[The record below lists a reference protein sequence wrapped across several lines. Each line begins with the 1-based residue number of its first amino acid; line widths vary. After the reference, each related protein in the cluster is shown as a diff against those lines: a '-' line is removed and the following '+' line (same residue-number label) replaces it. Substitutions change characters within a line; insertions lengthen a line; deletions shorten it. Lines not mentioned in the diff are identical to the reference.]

1 MSTGS
6 TSLVRAIRIAM
17 GSTTATVALGS
28 VPMALSAAATRNMP
42 QGRNQ
47 SRPRD
52 SRTTRRT
59 TRSIA
64 PLRWAWPNMYITP
77 RIRTT
82 RSAGNPAST
91 SSLGM
96 PAIADITNA
105 AGSTTS
111 PTLTSRHIA
120 RPNAETSRT
129 TDNTSGTDMR
139 ALPVGDSSI
148 PDTLFS
154 ILR

>member
-1 MSTGS
+1 M
-6 TSLVRAIRIAM
+6 
-17 GSTTATVALGS
+17 
-28 VPMALSAAATRNMP
+28 
-42 QGRNQ
+42 
-47 SRPRD
+47 
-52 SRTTRRT
+52 
-59 TRSIA
+59 A

-82 RSAGNPAST
+82 RSAGTPAST

-96 PAIADITNA
+96 SAITDITNA
-105 AGSTTS
+105 AGSTTR

-129 TDNTSGTDMR
+129 MDNTSGTDMR
-139 ALPVGDSSI
+139 ALPVGGSSI
-148 PDTLFS
+148 QDRLFN